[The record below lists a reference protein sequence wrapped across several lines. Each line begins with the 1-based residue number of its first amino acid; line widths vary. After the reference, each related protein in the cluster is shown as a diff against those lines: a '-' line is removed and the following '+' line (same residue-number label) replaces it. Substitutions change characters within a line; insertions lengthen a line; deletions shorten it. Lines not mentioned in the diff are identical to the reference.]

1 MPLRCRKPLLRAG
14 HYYAGFYFTSF
25 LYAFSIKLKNS
36 HRIGVMVAFRQKFD
50 RRRRE
55 AVRGEKWQASTLGVH
70 GRNGGPGLYRVVIWL
85 IFGEANKREEQEVE
99 VSMCRM

>member
-1 MPLRCRKPLLRAG
+1 MPLRCRKHLLRAG
-14 HYYAGFYFTSF
+14 LYYAGFSFTSF
-25 LYAFSIKLKNS
+25 LNAFSIKLKNS

-50 RRRRE
+50 RRRRV
-55 AVRGEKWQASTLGVH
+55 AVRGEKWQTSALGVH
-70 GRNGGPGLYRVVIWL
+70 GRNGGPGLYRVVIWS